1 MIDEKMEAF
10 FNYITEPWT
19 IISLIVFIFW
29 LWATWSN
36 LNWRIKECEKR
47 LDRVDELD
55 LDSRLT
61 RMEANLE
68 WIRTTLEKLE
78 HLHK

>member
-1 MIDEKMEAF
+1 MEAF

-19 IISLIVFIFW
+19 IVSFVVFVFW
-29 LWATWSN
+29 LGVTWSN
-36 LNWRIKECEKR
+36 LNWRLKECEKR
-47 LDRVDELD
+47 LDKLEELD

-78 HLHK
+78 HLHN

>member
-1 MIDEKMEAF
+1 MEQLY
-10 FNYITEPWT
+10 NYITDPWT
-19 IISLIVFIFW
+19 IVSFVVFVFW

-36 LNWRIKECEKR
+36 LNWRLKECEKR
-47 LDRVDELD
+47 LDKLEELD

-78 HLHK
+78 HLHN

>member
-1 MIDEKMEAF
+1 MMIRTMEQF
-10 FNYITEPWT
+10 YNYITDPWT
-19 IISLIVFIFW
+19 IVSFVVFVFW

-36 LNWRIKECEKR
+36 LNWRLKECEKR
-47 LDRVDELD
+47 LDKLEELD

-78 HLHK
+78 HLHN

>member
-1 MIDEKMEAF
+1 MMIEMEQF
-10 FNYITEPWT
+10 YNYITDPWT
-19 IISLIVFIFW
+19 IVSFVVFVFW

-36 LNWRIKECEKR
+36 LNWRLKECEKR

>member
-1 MIDEKMEAF
+1 MEQF
-10 FNYITEPWT
+10 YNYITDPWT
-19 IISLIVFIFW
+19 IVSFVVFIFW

-36 LNWRIKECEKR
+36 LNWRLKECEKR
-47 LDRVDELD
+47 LDKLEELD

-78 HLHK
+78 HLHN

>member
-1 MIDEKMEAF
+1 MMMIEMEQF
-10 FNYITEPWT
+10 YNYITDPWT
-19 IISLIVFIFW
+19 IVSLLVFIFW

-78 HLHK
+78 HLHN

>member
-29 LWATWSN
+29 LWATWSS

-78 HLHK
+78 HLHN

>member
-1 MIDEKMEAF
+1 MMIRTMEQF
-10 FNYITEPWT
+10 YNYITDPWT
-19 IISLIVFIFW
+19 IVSFIVFVFW

-36 LNWRIKECEKR
+36 LNWRLKECEKR
-47 LDRVDELD
+47 LDKLEELD

-78 HLHK
+78 HLHN